1 MTFVY
6 SFDSSCFF
14 FSSDLYKI
22 ITSAPQSKA
31 VTTQKLIEKPMKKN
45 DKNFGL
51 EEASSRVPSSQ
62 KKSPISQNET
72 TIDHSTNSTQTSE
85 EVEEAKVNVPLEM
98 IYIILAGE

>member
-1 MTFVY
+1 M
-6 SFDSSCFF
+6 
-14 FSSDLYKI
+14 YKI

-85 EVEEAKVNVPLEM
+85 EMEEAKVNVPLEM